1 MGTIFVAGAY
11 GVGKSTMCELLSA
24 HLCIPTYSAG
34 DLISSINGERYGA
47 NKAVQ
52 DKNKN
57 QEILTREVKRCLK
70 QHPTILLAGH
80 FCIFDKQNN
89 VETLPKNVFESLCLE
104 SILLLEADKAA
115 IIQNLR
121 HRDGKQYTDK
131 QIEFLCRE
139 EHLSANEVSIQH
151 SCPLYIH
158 QMCFDESDL
167 ISCLQLLR
175 KDGASR

>member
-24 HLCIPTYSAG
+24 RLCVPTYSAG
-34 DLISSINGERYGA
+34 DLISRINGELYGA

-57 QEILTREVKRCLK
+57 QEILTHEVKRCLK

-80 FCIFDKQNN
+80 FCIFDKHNN
-89 VETLPKNVFESLCLE
+89 VEVLPENVFESLCLE
-104 SILLLEADKAA
+104 CILLLEADKAA
-115 IIQNLR
+115 IIQNLSR
-121 HRDGKQYTDK
+121 RDGKQYTDK

-139 EHLSANEVSIQH
+139 EHLSAKAVSVQH
-151 SCPLYIH
+151 LCPLYIH

-167 ISCLQLLR
+167 IRCLQLLR
-175 KDGASR
+175 KDGVCR